1 MRSGSIGAAPGVRPD
16 ATPPEL
22 PGRHVLGVIHAR
34 AGQLPPGA
42 GEVISEAGGSVL
54 IVGDGAAGAATA
66 ADPASHGWWCDPG
79 RGLQPGRL
87 ASPARYSAA

>member
-42 GEVISEAGGSVL
+42 
-54 IVGDGAAGAATA
+54 
-66 ADPASHGWWCDPG
+66 
-79 RGLQPGRL
+79 
-87 ASPARYSAA
+87 ASPGGPLGVAAAPEPAAPLVPGEG